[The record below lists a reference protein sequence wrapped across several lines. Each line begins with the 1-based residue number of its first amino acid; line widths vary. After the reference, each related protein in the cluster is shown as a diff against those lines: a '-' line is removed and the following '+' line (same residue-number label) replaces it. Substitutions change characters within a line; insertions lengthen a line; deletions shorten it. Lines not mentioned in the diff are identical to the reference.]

1 MNKVIIV
8 DDEELIASNLVHSV
22 PWEDMDCVVSGDFR
36 NGKKALD
43 FIRTSGADIVV
54 SDIRMPVMD
63 GIELAKAL
71 SELIDPPLVIF
82 LTGFGEF
89 DYAREA
95 IRYGVF
101 DYILKPIDYEEL
113 AEAVYDACEKLARG
127 RRFGESATTGL
138 LYDVLTGGE
147 LLLDPPSRMS
157 SCLYV
162 ELCAE
167 TAAGGDDVL
176 LRWLKDRK
184 RLRPIIYVLS
194 LEEGRRSLVFLD
206 AKAEDLER
214 AEPFLLDELT
224 ALLPANT
231 SLVSGG
237 VSSSWRDLPALRAR
251 ALAQAECKSGE
262 RQPRP
267 AEARTDRILDKVDD
281 FIVAHYGECIGV
293 EQIADGV
300 GLSVGYLSLI
310 FKERYGVTILKR
322 LTALRIEKA
331 KALLGDPWLRAH
343 EVAASVGYRDY
354 RHFSQ
359 VFKKHVGCT
368 LMEYR
373 EWLRGSSSATLRT
386 AGAAL
391 SEAALGE
398 EGEADAAPGSEVPMS
413 DEADVPKSPR

>member
-8 DDEELIASNLVHSV
+8 DDEELIATNLVRSV
-22 PWEDMDCVVSGDFR
+22 PWEDLDCTISGEFR
-36 NGKKALD
+36 NGKTALD
-43 FIRTSGADIVV
+43 FVRSSGADIVV

-82 LTGFGEF
+82 LTGYGEF

-113 AEAVYDACEKLARG
+113 ADAVYDACEKLARG

-138 LYDVLTGGE
+138 LYDLLTGGE
-147 LLLDPPSRMS
+147 LLLDPPPRMGA
-157 SCLYV
+157 CLYV
-162 ELCAE
+162 ELCAQ
-167 TAAGGDDVL
+167 APAGGDDVL
-176 LRWLKDRK
+176 LRWLQDRK

-206 AKAEDLER
+206 SKAEDLER
-214 AEPFLLDELT
+214 AEPFLIDELRTLLPPNT
-224 ALLPANT
+224 ALA
-231 SLVSGG
+231 SGG
-237 VSSSWRDLPALRAR
+237 ISSSWRDLPSLRSR
-251 ALAQAECKSGE
+251 ALSQLECESNGNGNRHGE
-262 RQPRP
+262 ST
-267 AEARTDRILDKVDD
+267 ARTDRILDKVDD

-322 LTALRIEKA
+322 LTALRIERA
-331 KALLGDPWLRAH
+331 KTLLGDPWLRAH
-343 EVAASVGYRDY
+343 EVANAVGYRDY

-373 EWLRGSSSATLRT
+373 EWLRGSSSPALRT

-391 SEAALGE
+391 SEAALGD
-398 EGEADAAPGSEVPMS
+398 GEDDAAMERAETVTS
-413 DEADVPKSPR
+413 DEEDAPR